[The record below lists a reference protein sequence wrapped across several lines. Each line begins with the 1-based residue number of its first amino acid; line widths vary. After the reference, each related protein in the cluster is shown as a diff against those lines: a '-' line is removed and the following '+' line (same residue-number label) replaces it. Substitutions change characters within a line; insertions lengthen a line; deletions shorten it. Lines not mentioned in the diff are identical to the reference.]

1 MKNPS
6 LPYSS
11 EEQVQRTIIEGLQYT
26 RGVTVLQTSHR
37 TSSTRTCTKCRTKN
51 SIKQTCSACG
61 SYLPVG
67 HGYGATKGVPD
78 LLVTRDSWPT
88 GFWVGL
94 EVKGPKTPL
103 SPEQAALLEKGRIYV
118 VRSWEDASA
127 ALTRAQRAME
137 ALNG

>member
-1 MKNPS
+1 MRQPS
-6 LPYSS
+6 APYTS
-11 EEQVQRTIIEGLQYT
+11 EEQVQRTIIEGMQWMP
-26 RGVTVLQTSHR
+26 GVTVLQTSHR
-37 TSSTRTCTKCRTKN
+37 ASSTRTCTKCRTKN
-51 SIKQTCSACG
+51 TIQQACVACG
-61 SYLPVG
+61 SFLPSG

-78 LLVTRDSWPT
+78 LLVTRDSWPV

-118 VRSWEDASA
+118 VRSWEDAAA
-127 ALTRAQRAME
+127 ALARAQRAME